1 MAASSSNE
9 QIVVTGLG
17 VVSGVGVGVP
27 AFWDSL
33 TAGRSG
39 IARVTHFDPS
49 NFRSQI
55 GCEVKDFDAAKT
67 IKAHPKADPQNPCHV
82 AAPMPGR
89 VVSISVEPDQR
100 VAKGDV
106 LLCIEAMKMEMS
118 LRADA
123 AGEVES
129 IPALVGMQVDAHDLL
144 VVLR

>member
-1 MAASSSNE
+1 
-9 QIVVTGLG
+9 
-17 VVSGVGVGVP
+17 
-27 AFWDSL
+27 
-33 TAGRSG
+33 
-39 IARVTHFDPS
+39 
-49 NFRSQI
+49 
-55 GCEVKDFDAAKT
+55 
-67 IKAHPKADPQNPCHV
+67 
-82 AAPMPGR
+82 MPGR

-118 LRADA
+118 LCADA